1 MHRFLKLFS
10 ANFYFS
16 INKNLKVVMLD
27 KIRKNWKTILIVI
40 LMVFGLNKCTQSCN
54 RQIKIDEQ
62 TFEIKQLDST
72 LQEKNSEI
80 VSLKRDTSDYLNRI
94 RMYDK
99 FGKQTDE
106 YIRQRNYT
114 DSLNAINSAKQ
125 KAQTE
130 ELIRQNRKLLNNK
143 NK

>member
-1 MHRFLKLFS
+1 
-10 ANFYFS
+10 
-16 INKNLKVVMLD
+16 MLD
-27 KIRKNWKTILIVI
+27 KIKKNWKTILIIV
-40 LMVFGLNKCTQSCN
+40 LTLFSLNKCTQSCN
-54 RQIKIDEQ
+54 RQSKIDKQNVKIE
-62 TFEIKQLDST
+62 QLDST

-106 YIRQRNYT
+106 YIKQRNRT
-114 DSLNAINSAKQ
+114 DSLNAANSAKQ
-125 KAQTE
+125 KAQTD
-130 ELIRQNRKLLNNK
+130 ELIRQNRELLNRK

>member
-1 MHRFLKLFS
+1 
-10 ANFYFS
+10 
-16 INKNLKVVMLD
+16 MLD

-54 RQIKIDEQ
+54 RQIKTDEQ

-114 DSLNAINSAKQ
+114 DYLNAINSAKQ

>member
-1 MHRFLKLFS
+1 
-10 ANFYFS
+10 
-16 INKNLKVVMLD
+16 MLD
-27 KIRKNWKTILIVI
+27 KTRKNWKTILIVI
-40 LMVFGLNKCTQSCN
+40 LIVFGLNKCTQSCN

-80 VSLKRDTSDYLNRI
+80 FSLKRDTSDYLNRI

-114 DSLNAINSAKQ
+114 DYLNAINSAKQ

-130 ELIRQNRKLLNNK
+130 ELIRQKIQVQTHLPNCHLCLH
-143 NK
+143 

>member
-1 MHRFLKLFS
+1 M
-10 ANFYFS
+10 
-16 INKNLKVVMLD
+16 IMLD
-27 KIRKNWKTILIVI
+27 KIKKNWKTILIIV
-40 LMVFGLNKCTQSCN
+40 LALFGLNKCTQSCN
-54 RQIKIDEQ
+54 RQTKIDEQ
-62 TFEIKQLDST
+62 TTKIEQLNST

-94 RMYDK
+94 KMYDK

-106 YIRQRNYT
+106 YIRQRNRA
-114 DSLNAINSAKQ
+114 DSLNAVNSAKQ

-130 ELIRQNRKLLNNK
+130 ELIRQNRALLNKK

>member
-1 MHRFLKLFS
+1 
-10 ANFYFS
+10 
-16 INKNLKVVMLD
+16 MLD

-94 RMYDK
+94 RMYDR

>member
-1 MHRFLKLFS
+1 
-10 ANFYFS
+10 
-16 INKNLKVVMLD
+16 MLD
-27 KIRKNWKTILIVI
+27 KVKKNWKTILIGV
-40 LMVFGLNKCTQSCN
+40 LMLFGLNKCTQSCN

-62 TFEIKQLDST
+62 IVKIEQLDST

-106 YIRQRNYT
+106 YIRRRNHA
-114 DSLNAINSAKQ
+114 DSLNAVNSAKQ
-125 KAQTE
+125 KAQTD
-130 ELIRQNRKLLNNK
+130 ELIRQNRELLKNK

>member
-1 MHRFLKLFS
+1 
-10 ANFYFS
+10 
-16 INKNLKVVMLD
+16 MLD
-27 KIRKNWKTILIVI
+27 KIKKNWKTILIAVLI
-40 LMVFGLNKCTQSCN
+40 IFGMNKCTQSCN

-62 TFEIKQLDST
+62 TVKIEQLDST

-80 VSLKRDTSDYLNRI
+80 ISLERDTSDYLYRI

-106 YIRQRNYT
+106 YIRQRNHT

-125 KAQTE
+125 KAQTDD
-130 ELIRQNRKLLNNK
+130 LIRQNRELLNKK

>member
-1 MHRFLKLFS
+1 MNFRTFS
-10 ANFYFS
+10 MQVS
-16 INKNLKVVMLD
+16 IINKNIKPTMLD
-27 KIRKNWKTILIVI
+27 KIKKNWKTILIIVLI
-40 LMVFGLNKCTQSCN
+40 LFSLNKCTQSCN
-54 RQIKIDEQ
+54 RQSKIDKQNVKIE
-62 TFEIKQLDST
+62 QLDST

-106 YIRQRNYT
+106 YIKQRNRT
-114 DSLNAINSAKQ
+114 DSLNAANSAKQ
-125 KAQTE
+125 KAQTD
-130 ELIRQNRKLLNNK
+130 ELIRQNRELLNRK

>member
-1 MHRFLKLFS
+1 ML
-10 ANFYFS
+10 
-16 INKNLKVVMLD
+16 NKFK
-27 KIRKNWKTILIVI
+27 KNWKTILIFV
-40 LMVFGLNKCTQSCN
+40 LLAFGLNKCTQSCN

-62 TFEIKQLDST
+62 TVKIEQLDST
-72 LQEKNSEI
+72 LKEKNSEI

-106 YIRQRNYT
+106 YIKQRNHT
-114 DSLNAINSAKQ
+114 DSLNAVNSAKQ
-125 KAQTE
+125 KAQTD
-130 ELIRQNRKLLNNK
+130 ELIRQNRELLKNK

>member
-1 MHRFLKLFS
+1 
-10 ANFYFS
+10 
-16 INKNLKVVMLD
+16 MLY
-27 KIRKNWKTILIVI
+27 KIKKNWKIILIIVLTI
-40 LMVFGLNKCTQSCN
+40 FSLNKCTQSCN
-54 RQIKIDEQ
+54 RQTKIDEQ
-62 TFEIKQLDST
+62 TVKIEQLDST
-72 LQEKNSEI
+72 LQDKNSEI

-106 YIRQRNYT
+106 YIRQRNHT

-130 ELIRQNRKLLNNK
+130 DLIRQNRALLNKK

>member
-1 MHRFLKLFS
+1 
-10 ANFYFS
+10 
-16 INKNLKVVMLD
+16 MLD
-27 KIRKNWKTILIVI
+27 KVKKNWKTILIVI
-40 LMVFGLNKCTQSCN
+40 LIVFCLDKCTQSCN

-62 TFEIKQLDST
+62 TTKIEQLDST

-99 FGKQTDE
+99 FGKETND
-106 YIRQRNYT
+106 YIRQRNHT
-114 DSLNAINSAKQ
+114 DSLNAVNIARQ

-130 ELIRQNRKLLNNK
+130 ELIRQNRELLNKK

>member
-1 MHRFLKLFS
+1 
-10 ANFYFS
+10 
-16 INKNLKVVMLD
+16 MLD
-27 KIRKNWKTILIVI
+27 KIKKNWKTILIIILVI
-40 LMVFGLNKCTQSCN
+40 FGLNKCTQSCS

-62 TFEIKQLDST
+62 TIKIEQLDSV

-80 VSLKRDTSDYLNRI
+80 VSLKRDTCDYLNRI

-114 DSLNAINSAKQ
+114 DSLNAINSEKQ
-125 KAQTE
+125 KAQTD
-130 ELIRQNRKLLNNK
+130 ELIRQNRELLQKSNK
-143 NK
+143 

>member
-1 MHRFLKLFS
+1 
-10 ANFYFS
+10 
-16 INKNLKVVMLD
+16 MLD
-27 KIRKNWKTILIVI
+27 KIKKNWKIILIVI
-40 LMVFGLNKCTQSCN
+40 LIVFGLNKCTQSCN
-54 RQIKIDEQ
+54 RQTKIDKQKVKIE
-62 TFEIKQLDST
+62 QLDST
-72 LQEKNSEI
+72 LQDKNSEI

-106 YIRQRNYT
+106 YIRQRNYS
-114 DSLNAINSAKQ
+114 DSLNAVNSAKQ

-130 ELIRQNRKLLNNK
+130 ELIRQNRALLNKK

>member
-1 MHRFLKLFS
+1 
-10 ANFYFS
+10 
-16 INKNLKVVMLD
+16 MLD
-27 KIRKNWKTILIVI
+27 KIKKNWEIILIII
-40 LMVFGLNKCTQSCN
+40 LTIFSLNKCSLSCN

-62 TFEIKQLDST
+62 TTKILQLDST
-72 LQEKNSEI
+72 LQEKNYEI
-80 VSLKRDTSDYLNRI
+80 ISLKRDTSDYLNRI

-106 YIRQRNYT
+106 YIRQRNHT
-114 DSLNAINSAKQ
+114 DSLNAVNSAKQ

-130 ELIRQNRKLLNNK
+130 ELIRQNRALLNKK

>member
-1 MHRFLKLFS
+1 
-10 ANFYFS
+10 
-16 INKNLKVVMLD
+16 
-27 KIRKNWKTILIVI
+27 
-40 LMVFGLNKCTQSCN
+40 
-54 RQIKIDEQ
+54 
-62 TFEIKQLDST
+62 
-72 LQEKNSEI
+72 
-80 VSLKRDTSDYLNRI
+80 
-94 RMYDK
+94 MYDK

-114 DSLNAINSAKQ
+114 DYLNAINSAKQ

>member
-1 MHRFLKLFS
+1 
-10 ANFYFS
+10 
-16 INKNLKVVMLD
+16 MLD
-27 KIRKNWKTILIVI
+27 KIKKNWKIILIVI

-62 TFEIKQLDST
+62 IFKIEQLDSA

-114 DSLNAINSAKQ
+114 DYLNAINSAKQ